1 MQILVIGLGNEL
13 LADEGVG
20 VHAVRRLQKA
30 QLPVNVVILEV
41 GTAMLNVVS
50 ELEHAE
56 RIIVIDAMKGGEL
69 PGTVY
74 KVALDECS
82 GNMQIASLH
91 GFDIF
96 RVLALAGR
104 SDVPPVTVFGVEP
117 MLIDWSMT
125 LSSVVDE
132 SLPALLEA
140 VMSELRNEPSGPG
153 MNQEVINQEASS
165 Q

>member
-20 VHAVRRLQKA
+20 VHAVRCLQKA

-41 GTAMLNVVS
+41 GTAMLNAVS

-117 MLIDWSMT
+117 MLIDWSMA

-132 SLPALLEA
+132 SLPALLKA
-140 VMSELRNEPSGPG
+140 VMSDLRNEPSGPD
-153 MNQEVINQEASS
+153 MNLEVINQEASS

>member
-1 MQILVIGLGNEL
+1 MGNAVHTLVMGLGNEL

-20 VHAVRRLQKA
+20 VHAVRRLHQA
-30 QLPVNVVILEV
+30 QLPAKVVILEV
-41 GTAMLNVVS
+41 GTAILNVVS
-50 ELEHAE
+50 ELKFAE
-56 RIIVIDAMKGGEL
+56 RIIVIDAMKGGGL

-74 KVALDECS
+74 KVALEACRK
-82 GNMQIASLH
+82 NMQIASLH

-104 SDVPPVTVFGVEP
+104 TSVPSVTVFGVEP
-117 MLIDWSMT
+117 KQIDWSMT

-140 VMSELRNEPSGPG
+140 VQRELRN
-153 MNQEVINQEASS
+153 
-165 Q
+165 

>member
-1 MQILVIGLGNEL
+1 MGLGNEL

-20 VHAVRRLQKA
+20 VHAVRHLQQA
-30 QLPVNVVILEV
+30 QLPAEVIVLEV
-41 GTAMLNVVS
+41 GTAILNVVS

-56 RIIVIDAMKGGEL
+56 HIIVIDAMKGGEL

-74 KVALDECS
+74 KVALDECK

-104 SDVPPVTVFGVEP
+104 SDIPPVTVFGVEP
-117 MLIDWSMT
+117 MRIDWSMR
-125 LSSVVDE
+125 LSSVVDK

-140 VMSELRNEPSGPG
+140 VIRELKNEPSGPG
-153 MNQEVINQEASS
+153 VSLEVINQEASS
-165 Q
+165 K